1 MTIRLMFGFVP
12 AYYCS
17 PDEIDVENERKKMDP
32 KWLKYIMDIL
42 LQHNFQNALQS
53 HFSTAFVQRG

>member
-17 PDEIDVENERKKMDP
+17 PDEIDVENERKKTDP
-32 KWLKYIMDIL
+32 K
-42 LQHNFQNALQS
+42 
-53 HFSTAFVQRG
+53 